1 MLVEIILIAAIIVLI
16 VLLAKANKAD
26 AYVSVK
32 SRQTLNKYD
41 VIKFFKEN
49 KEKIAEA
56 ENIIKQK
63 GGSKE
68 GTYKIQSSVCI
79 SWRKKISNKKNCCP
93 AKRYRQVKKRPLFA
107 YG

>member
-26 AYVSVK
+26 TYVSVK

-63 GGSKE
+63 SGSKE
-68 GTYKIQSSVCI
+68 GTYKIKVRYVSPGG
-79 SWRKKISNKKNCCP
+79 RKSATKKLLSGK
-93 AKRYRQVKKRPLFA
+93 AI
-107 YG
+107 